1 MDTIILLAIA
11 LTLIAVVGLGLMIFF
26 MFKKSGTEQLPD
38 IVNRAV
44 ADQVTQLVQM
54 SREEIGAQKEEI
66 RKDAQEREESFR
78 KVVGDIR
85 GELAEHHKKI
95 IAVEKERIGQF
106 KELTTVMDEYKVM
119 SAGLKGST
127 DDLKNLLSNN
137 QLRGKFGEEV
147 AENLLKSVGFVRG
160 QYTVNESME
169 TSNKRPDLTI
179 NLPDG
184 TKVNVDVK
192 FPFSALVKYQE
203 ADDETEKKMHLRQF
217 TSDVKEKVKQVMSR
231 DYINPEENTVD
242 FVILFVPN
250 EMIFSFIY
258 SNLQDVW
265 SYAMKNKVIM
275 AGPFSFTAI
284 LRMIFQSYQNFTYQ
298 ENLFDIIKLIK
309 VFETEYKKFSDSLD
323 KLGNQLETVTKQ
335 YQQVSVTRTR
345 KLTGIVDRILHEEI
359 QPGEDDTK
367 KLDAGSE

>member
-1 MDTIILLAIA
+1 METVLLTVIA
-11 LTLIAVVGLGLMIFF
+11 FLGVAAVVLLLMQMQQARRGKEIEQTRQ
-26 MFKKSGTEQLPD
+26 SGELD
-38 IVNRAV
+38 RVM
-44 ADQVTQLVQM
+44 ADQVTKLVQM

-66 RKDAQEREESFR
+66 RKDASQREESFR

-85 GELAEHHKKI
+85 DHMAE
-95 IAVEKERIGQF
+95 AEKERVGEF
-106 KELTTVMDEYKVM
+106 KALTAVMDEYKIM
-119 SAGLKGST
+119 AEGLKGST

-160 QYTVNESME
+160 QYTVNKTMD
-169 TSNKRPDLTI
+169 TSNKRPDFTI
-179 NLPDG
+179 HLPDG

-203 ADDETEKKMHLRQF
+203 TDDQEEKKRHLRQF
-217 TSDVKEKVKQVMSR
+217 EQDVKNKIKDVRSR

-258 SNLQDVW
+258 NNLHDVW
-265 SYAMKNKVIM
+265 SEAMNNKVIL

-284 LRMIFQSYQNFTYQ
+284 LRMIFQAYKNFTYQ
-298 ENLFDIIKLIK
+298 ENLLDIIKLIK
-309 VFETEYKKFSDSLD
+309 VFEAEYQKFNEAFDT
-323 KLGNQLETVTKQ
+323 LGARLESVTKQ
-335 YQQVSVTRTR
+335 YQQVSVTRTK
-345 KLTGIVDRILHEEI
+345 KLTSVIEKIRHEKM
-359 QPGEDDTK
+359 QLGESTEKTELLEVK
-367 KLDAGSE
+367 K